1 MVIRRSRLEGV
12 LVIEPHLIR
21 DQRGYFVET
30 WHVERYAQIGVPAT
44 FAQDNRSCSVRNT
57 LRGLH
62 YQTAPFAQSKLVRC
76 SHGAIY
82 DVIVDL
88 RPESST
94 FMKWAAAELSA
105 ENRRLLYVPEGC
117 AHGYQALTDGAEVF
131 YQVSA
136 FYHPPS
142 EGGLRWDAF
151 LSFPGVG

>member
-1 MVIRRSRLEGV
+1 LNPDLAQCNLSFNRLAG
-12 LVIEPHLIR
+12 
-21 DQRGYFVET
+21 
-30 WHVERYAQIGVPAT
+30 
-44 FAQDNRSCSVRNT
+44 T
-57 LRGLH
+57 LRGMH
-62 YQTAPFAQSKLVRC
+62 YQRAPHAEAKLVRC
-76 SHGAIY
+76 TAGAIY

-142 EGGLRWDAF
+142 EGGLRWDDPAF
-151 LSFPGVG
+151 GIRWPLPVVAISAKDASYPDWRPER